1 MSATARRYI
10 VAIIILLAAAAAVE
24 AVRIVSSAPPAF
36 APDFATLPMKIGDY
50 QGQNREVDE
59 FIRKYLGAEQML
71 ERLYTGPDGLVS
83 VTLIYGAQWR
93 DVHSPVSCFPAQGWL
108 IVTDDPIQ
116 VPVSANSPTPGA
128 IHARLLRVV
137 KNDQYRLAAFA
148 FCHPGGTTSNWIYQG
163 WKVLTG
169 PRGAGGVIVILNTEP
184 IPDLK
189 AARQRLNQF
198 LAVVYPHAV
207 SFWYQEPQTGS

>member
-1 MSATARRYI
+1 MSATARRYL
-10 VAIIILLAAAAAVE
+10 VAMIILLAAAAAVE

-36 APDFATLPMKIGDY
+36 APDFATLPMKIGNY
-50 QGQNREVDE
+50 QGQPREVDE
-59 FIRKYLGAEQML
+59 FIREYLGAEQML

-83 VTLIYGAQWR
+83 VTLIYGADWR
-93 DVHSPVSCFPAQGWL
+93 DVHSPVSCLPAQGWL
-108 IVTDDPIQ
+108 IVADDAIQ
-116 VPVSANSPTPGA
+116 VSAPTNLPIPGTV
-128 IHARLLRVV
+128 HARLLRAV
-137 KNDQYRLAAFA
+137 KNDQHQMAAFA

-184 IPDLK
+184 TPELK
-189 AARQRLNQF
+189 AARQRLEQF
-198 LAVVYPHAV
+198 LAAVYPHAV

>member
-1 MSATARRYI
+1 
-10 VAIIILLAAAAAVE
+10 LLAAAAAVE

-36 APDFATLPMKIGDY
+36 TPNFATLPMKIGDY

-71 ERLYTGPDGLVS
+71 ERLYTGPGGSVS
-83 VTLIYGAQWR
+83 VTLIYGADWR
-93 DVHSPVSCFPAQGWL
+93 DVHSPVSCLPAQGWL
-108 IVTDDPIQ
+108 IVADDSIQ
-116 VPVSANSPTPGA
+116 VSAPTNLPIPDA
-128 IHARLLRVV
+128 VHARLLRAV
-137 KNDQYRLAAFA
+137 KNDQHQMAAFA

-169 PRGAGGVIVILNTEP
+169 PRGAGGVIIILNTEP
-184 IPDLK
+184 TPDLK
-189 AARQRLNQF
+189 ATRQRLEQF
-198 LAVVYPHAV
+198 LAAVYPHAV

>member
-1 MSATARRYI
+1 MSATTRRYL
-10 VAIIILLAAAAAVE
+10 VALIILLAAAAAVE
-24 AVRIVSSAPPAF
+24 AVRIMSSAPPAF
-36 APDFATLPMKIGDY
+36 APDFATLPMKIGNY
-50 QGQNREVDE
+50 QGRDREVDE

-71 ERLYTGPDGLVS
+71 ERLYTGPNGLVS
-83 VTLIYGAQWR
+83 VTLIYGADWR

-108 IVTDDPIQ
+108 IVADDPIQ
-116 VPVSANSPTPGA
+116 VPAPANSPTPDA
-128 IHARLLRVV
+128 VHARLLRVV
-137 KNDQYRLAAFA
+137 KNDQHQMAAFA

-184 IPDLK
+184 TPNREV
-189 AARQRLNQF
+189 ARQRLEQF
-198 LAVVYPHAV
+198 LAAVYPHAV

>member
-1 MSATARRYI
+1 MSATARRHL
-10 VAIIILLAAAAAVE
+10 VALIILLAAAAAVE
-24 AVRIVSSAPPAF
+24 AVRIMSSAPPAF

-83 VTLIYGAQWR
+83 VTLIYGVDWR

-108 IVTDDPIQ
+108 IVADDPIQ
-116 VPVSANSPTPGA
+116 VPAPADSPTPGA
-128 IHARLLRVV
+128 VHARLLRVV

-169 PRGAGGVIVILNTEP
+169 PRGAGGVIVILDTEP
-184 IPDLK
+184 TPGLEP
-189 AARQRLNQF
+189 AQQRLNQF
-198 LAVVYPHAV
+198 LAAVYPHAV
-207 SFWYQEPQTGS
+207 SFWYQEPQIGS